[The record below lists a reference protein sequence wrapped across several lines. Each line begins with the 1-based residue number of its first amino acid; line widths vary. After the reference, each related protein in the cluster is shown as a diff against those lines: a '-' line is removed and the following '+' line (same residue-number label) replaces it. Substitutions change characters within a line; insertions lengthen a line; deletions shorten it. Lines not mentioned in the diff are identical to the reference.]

1 MNNLQ
6 ISSWILKEL
15 GCNCERLAQLW
26 DFFLSFFYKIKER
39 IIFKKPQYSSFN
51 LTLLV
56 PLIFFFGENLSPDQY
71 LRQSSNAL
79 GQDIIL
85 FSLHMA

>member
-1 MNNLQ
+1 MKDWL
-6 ISSWILKEL
+6 SSWIF
-15 GCNCERLAQLW
+15 
-26 DFFLSFFYKIKER
+26 FFLFFYKIKER

-56 PLIFFFGENLSPDQY
+56 PLIFFGENLSPDQY